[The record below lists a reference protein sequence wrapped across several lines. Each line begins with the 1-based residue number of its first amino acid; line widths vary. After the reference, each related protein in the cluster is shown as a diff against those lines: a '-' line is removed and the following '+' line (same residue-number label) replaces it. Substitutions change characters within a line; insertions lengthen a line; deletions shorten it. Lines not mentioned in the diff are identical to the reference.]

1 VFFLVCKRGDG
12 GLSRGGEVEK
22 KAGTS
27 GGAMGGAVGVALPGV
42 ERNFLWLPIGTLARG
57 RGRRRLVVTCGGS
70 CEGPD
75 GRRIDWRW
83 TAAGDARLG
92 LPGEFEQD
100 AFMALQ
106 EMLCGRGGLDEG
118 NGIEFSTYELLR
130 TMGRGTDDK
139 RYRMVRPALRRL
151 AGVRFSSERSFY
163 DANQGRVLT
172 EKDFGLCGLERVEVV
187 DRSGRVRENNRVV
200 FDPVFVGSYRV
211 GYIERLDT
219 EFYKSLRLPTS
230 KRLFGMATERCQEGG
245 TWKIGLR
252 GLRDAMPLG
261 DYAQAAHIWAALRRP
276 HEELLTRGF
285 LAGVERIRGED
296 GRPEVLYRLAK
307 GFGARRRTEG
317 IRASRE
323 GRAALEL
330 LEACGL
336 GAVAAELIGEHGP
349 SRCEEMARATLSA
362 VAGGAAVRSKAALCR
377 WNLKENES
385 FVLPSDARKG
395 DGARPRRSPQARAV
409 PDTKGI
415 GAQRRREGYEWLF
428 GEDG

>member
-1 VFFLVCKRGDG
+1 M
-12 GLSRGGEVEK
+12 EVEK
-22 KAGTS
+22 KAGASS
-27 GGAMGGAVGVALPGV
+27 GALAGV
-42 ERNFLWLPIGTLARG
+42 ERNLLWLPIGTLARG
-57 RGRRRLVVTCGGS
+57 RGRRRLVVTCEGS
-70 CEGPD
+70 YDGEG
-75 GRRIDWRW
+75 GRRVDWRW
-83 TAAGDARLG
+83 TASGDARVG

-118 NGIEFSTYELLR
+118 GGIEFSTYELLR

-151 AGVRFSSERSFY
+151 AGVRFSSERSFF
-163 DANQGRVLT
+163 DAGRGRVLA

-230 KRLFGMATERCQEGG
+230 KRIFGMATERCEEGG
-245 TWKIGLR
+245 RWRIGLR
-252 GLRDAMPLG
+252 SLRDAMPLG
-261 DYAQAAHIWAALRRP
+261 EYAQAAHIWAALRRP
-276 HEELLTRGF
+276 HEELLSRGF
-285 LAGVERIRGED
+285 LSGVERLADAD
-296 GRPEVLYRLAK
+296 GRPEVVYRLAK

-323 GRAALEL
+323 GRAALEM

-336 GAVAAELIGEHGP
+336 GGVAADLIAEHGP
-349 SRCEEMARATLSA
+349 ARCEGMARATLDA

-377 WNLKENES
+377 WNLQENDR
-385 FVLPSDARKG
+385 FVLPSDAKAG
-395 DGARPRRSPQARAV
+395 VGKNGGAPAGGAPGTKKVGAV
-409 PDTKGI
+409 
-415 GAQRRREGYEWLF
+415 RRREGYEWLF